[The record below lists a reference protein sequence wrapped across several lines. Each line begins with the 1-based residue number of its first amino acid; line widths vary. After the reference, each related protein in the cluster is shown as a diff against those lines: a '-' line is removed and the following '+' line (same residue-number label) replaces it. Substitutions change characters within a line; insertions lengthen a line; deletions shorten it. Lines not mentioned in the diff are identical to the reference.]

1 MNTLKDIIIEY
12 DLPAFED
19 LDNAIIG
26 FTEINSKYKLVY
38 DIELCISEIMN
49 LYKLNYID
57 AQEYFTY
64 NIENSYIGDNTPIF
78 IHNIKNL

>member
-12 DLPAFED
+12 DLPAFDD
-19 LDNAIIG
+19 LDNAIVG
-26 FTEINSKYKLVY
+26 FTEINNKYKLVY

-49 LYKLNYID
+49 LYKLKYID
-57 AQEYFTY
+57 AQEYFAY

-78 IHNIKNL
+78 IHKTNSL